1 MVMSARGPVLRVLGK
16 DNRMNIAP
24 GDPVEIASYTGER
37 LPDAVARDVQPD
49 GDIREDERAFLV
61 KQRMHEPFKT
71 KLRKAFR
78 ITLDRE
84 VRLPRGSVVCSAKRI
99 GNGFKVIGCEMGFN
113 RSRGIL
119 VKAGRGEIR
128 SNRMEGCWMEAIRLS
143 PEWWWLEAGSGDDVT
158 IAGNVVRNCRKTAIA
173 VYARGG
179 SGKSAPAGAHNR
191 VAITGNTVEN
201 VPAPGIYV
209 TSTRGLV
216 IKGNT
221 VTLAPPHEGERVKL
235 VNCEDV
241 ESE

>member
-1 MVMSARGPVLRVLGK
+1 
-16 DNRMNIAP
+16 
-24 GDPVEIASYTGER
+24 
-37 LPDAVARDVQPD
+37 
-49 GDIREDERAFLV
+49 
-61 KQRMHEPFKT
+61 
-71 KLRKAFR
+71 R

-84 VRLPRGSVVCSAKRI
+84 VALPRGSVICSANRI
-99 GNGFKVIGCEMGFN
+99 GNGCRVIGCEMGFN

-119 VKAGRGEIR
+119 VKAGKGEIR

-158 IAGNVVRNCRKTAIA
+158 IAGNTITNCRKTAIA

-179 SGKSAPAGAHNR
+179 SGKTAPAGAHNR
-191 VAITGNTVEN
+191 IAITGNTVEN
-201 VPAPGIYV
+201 VPAPGIHV

-216 IKGNT
+216 LKRNS
-221 VTLAPPHEGERVKL
+221 VTLSAGAEGERVEL